1 MIRKNLFFV
10 LAAIIMM
17 VISGC
22 RTNFTPPAI
31 AVSLVP
37 APPASVEVGLSTS
50 LSAAVTGDNQNAGV
64 DWTVTC
70 GSASCGTFNP
80 VHTASGANT
89 TYTAPSTPPTGGT
102 VTVTASSTDST
113 NGASASATITIS
125 AVATAS
131 SLSGQYAFYFS
142 GYDTTG
148 TLYVAAGSLTLD
160 GMGDVTAGEED
171 FNDANF
177 ASPSA
182 GDALTGT
189 YTVGT
194 NGHGSMTLTATSG
207 GVPDPNVGVASVQT
221 LSFTV
226 VNNNHALIEEFDS
239 SYTSA
244 GSLDLQTATAATA
257 ITGGYSFYLAGS
269 NGGAAYV
276 EGGVMTVDGAGD
288 FTSTSDVDIDSGGA
302 VTTRNSFTGTLTG
315 AALDASGRGV
325 LTYGGNTY
333 AIYVIGPEVFRI
345 VDIDT
350 TTFSVVGSAFG
361 QGAGAGSFSQASLM
375 GSFVFNNQGFSL
387 FGFNEQAG
395 LMTTDGAGNISTGV
409 IDYNQGGLIPPLPPA
424 PDGIIAGTYAMAGN
438 GYGSAIGTVTGNPF
452 ITTYGVYL
460 TDPTLNLSDP
470 NNTTSGTG
478 SALFVELDS
487 GSLGHGVLSAQTS
500 TTAAAGNNAINLDG
514 ETGFFGVVD
523 VNGQVLSNGSSA
535 FAGTGD
541 ANELFVASQLS
552 GVSLAGTFTPDATNA
567 GRYTGTLDLN
577 GTITPFGLVFYQA
590 SGGMAVHILEDPLNI
605 GIGVIEQQQ

>member
-22 RTNFTPPAI
+22 RTNLTPPAI

-89 TYTAPSTPPTGGT
+89 TYTAPSTSPTGGT

-131 SLSGQYAFYFS
+131 SLSGQYAFYVS
-142 GYDTTG
+142 GYDTTAD
-148 TLYVAAGSLTLD
+148 LYVAAGSVTLD
-160 GMGDVTAGEED
+160 GMGNVTAGEED
-171 FNDANF
+171 FNDPNF
-177 ASPSA
+177 ASPSVD
-182 GDALTGT
+182 DALTGT

-207 GVPDPNVGVASVQT
+207 GLPDPNVGKAGVQT

-244 GSLDLQTATAATA
+244 GSLDLQTTTAATA
-257 ITGGYSFYLAGS
+257 ITGGYSFYVAGS

-276 EGGVMTVDGAGD
+276 EAGVMTADDAGD
-288 FTSTSDVDIDSGGA
+288 FTSTSDVDIDSGGSA
-302 VTTRNSFTGTLTG
+302 TFGNSFTERSPVRRLML
-315 AALDASGRGV
+315 LDA
-325 LTYGGNTY
+325 
-333 AIYVIGPEVFRI
+333 
-345 VDIDT
+345 
-350 TTFSVVGSAFG
+350 AF
-361 QGAGAGSFSQASLM
+361 
-375 GSFVFNNQGFSL
+375 
-387 FGFNEQAG
+387 
-395 LMTTDGAGNISTGV
+395 
-409 IDYNQGGLIPPLPPA
+409 
-424 PDGIIAGTYAMAGN
+424 
-438 GYGSAIGTVTGNPF
+438 
-452 ITTYGVYL
+452 
-460 TDPTLNLSDP
+460 
-470 NNTTSGTG
+470 
-478 SALFVELDS
+478 
-487 GSLGHGVLSAQTS
+487 
-500 TTAAAGNNAINLDG
+500 
-514 ETGFFGVVD
+514 
-523 VNGQVLSNGSSA
+523 
-535 FAGTGD
+535 
-541 ANELFVASQLS
+541 
-552 GVSLAGTFTPDATNA
+552 
-567 GRYTGTLDLN
+567 
-577 GTITPFGLVFYQA
+577 
-590 SGGMAVHILEDPLNI
+590 
-605 GIGVIEQQQ
+605 